1 MPCSDVNNNSYG
13 GNVMSDRY
21 IPKVGDEGFEWRPE
35 FYDIWFKR
43 GKVIAETDKQ
53 IVFLKTN
60 GEIGTVSKKCSF
72 RPIPTKADVERE
84 QLNKIIND
92 NVSWVDVVNEIQKA
106 GFMIPKKV
114 KRSEILE
121 VAKVD
126 LFSEEAESFT
136 DVICQLLGD
145 LVENEA

>member
-1 MPCSDVNNNSYG
+1 
-13 GNVMSDRY
+13 MSDRY
-21 IPKVGDEGFEWRPE
+21 IPKIGDEGFEWRPE

-106 GFMIPKKV
+106 GFTIPKKV
-114 KRSEILE
+114 KRSELNAFLDKWYGE
-121 VAKVD
+121 WLDDNDMAAD
-126 LFSEEAESFT
+126 ELCE
-136 DVICQLLGD
+136 LLGD
-145 LVENEA
+145 LVEDEAND